1 MTTQIDSNLQ
11 AGRMASKSN
20 PVPQDDA
27 NSLASVNT
35 ERDYQDGPVPKPG
48 FNLSK
53 SFRVLASYL
62 KEQWFLLTLG
72 VLIAIASQRQVPEA
86 HQELKETVVTYLC
99 VAIIFLITGC
109 TLPTRV
115 LLANYSRWKI
125 HIFVQIQCFLM
136 TSATVFAVVSA
147 TATNRHFM
155 DAGLLIGMILTGV
168 VPTTISSNVVLTR
181 QANGNTALTVV
192 QSTLGNLLG
201 PFIVPLLLQMYTGTG
216 AWYTDFLPSNSG
228 DYGAVYQ
235 RVFKQLGLSLF
246 LPLFVGQV
254 LQNVFPR
261 ATETVMKKW
270 GISKLS
276 SFCLLIIIWSTY
288 DQAFQSGAFNT
299 LPASNIVFVVFMSI
313 AFFIIWLTIAF
324 TTARLWLPREDVVA
338 VCYCV
343 PAKTPAMGVPLVQT
357 IYFGLSRF
365 DQSKLQIPMVFFQGL
380 QIAGGSL
387 LIGAFRWWVGRDSA
401 KPKFQGNNES
411 DAQEQSV

>member
-1 MTTQIDSNLQ
+1 MTTQNLQ
-11 AGRMASKSN
+11 AGTKSN
-20 PVPQDDA
+20 PVPRDDA
-27 NSLASVNT
+27 DSLASVDT
-35 ERDYQDGPVPKPG
+35 RQDSAVPKSG
-48 FNLSK
+48 VNLSK
-53 SFRVLASYL
+53 SLRSLANYL

-72 VLIAIASQRQVPEA
+72 VLIAIASQKQVPEE
-86 HQELKETVVTYLC
+86 QQDLKETVVTYLC

-125 HIFVQIQCFLM
+125 HIFVQVQCFLM

-147 TATNRHFM
+147 AATNQHFM
-155 DAGLLIGMILTGV
+155 DAGLLVGMILTGV

-216 AWYTDFLPSNSG
+216 AWYTDFLPSNTD
-228 DYGAVYQ
+228 DYGAVYK

-254 LQNVFPR
+254 LQNVFPM
-261 ATETVMKKW
+261 ATETTMKKW
-270 GISKLS
+270 KISKLS

-324 TTARLWLPREDVVA
+324 TTAKLWLPREDVVA

-357 IYFGLSRF
+357 IYFGLSRL

-387 LIGAFRWWVGRDSA
+387 LIGAFRWWVARDSTKRKSPA
-401 KPKFQGNNES
+401 NNEPDS
-411 DAQEQSV
+411 QEHNA